1 MAVEIFRPYF
11 EEAGIGLP
19 EKPAPFESKFE
30 NQVEVILHIE
40 TVARNNVIK
49 ICIMNNSK
57 VWYVTGASQGLGLT
71 LVKKLLQNGY
81 RVAAGSRDVNTL
93 SQAVG
98 LIDKER
104 FLPLAVDL
112 SNLDCID
119 ESIQQTL
126 ATFGRIDVAVNNA
139 GYGMT
144 GTIEETGEQDIRN
157 IFNVNVLATV
167 VVVKNVLPVMR
178 SQKSGYIINIGSV
191 AGFVGAPGWSAYS
204 ATKAAVAAFSEVI
217 ALDVREF
224 GIRVTVVEPSGFR
237 TGFLS
242 KNSLALT
249 ESKLDGYQ
257 AVKEI
262 QKRYLAGNGQQPGD
276 PDKASEIL
284 IALAEKENPP
294 LHLYLGRDAYNRV
307 SAKLIAMTAELEE
320 WKSTTISA
328 DF

>member
-1 MAVEIFRPYF
+1 
-11 EEAGIGLP
+11 
-19 EKPAPFESKFE
+19 
-30 NQVEVILHIE
+30 
-40 TVARNNVIK
+40 
-49 ICIMNNSK
+49 MNTSK
-57 VWYVTGASQGLGLT
+57 VWYVTGASQGLGLI
-71 LVKKLLQNGY
+71 LVKKLLENGY
-81 RVAAGSRDVNTL
+81 RVAAGSRDVHTL
-93 SQAVG
+93 CRAVG

-104 FLPLAVDL
+104 FLPLAIDL

-119 ESIQQTL
+119 ESIRKTL
-126 ATFGRIDVAVNNA
+126 VTFGRIDVVVNNA

-144 GTIEETGEQDIRN
+144 GTLEETGEQDIRN

-167 VVVKNVLPVMR
+167 EVVKHVLPVMR

-191 AGFVGAPGWSAYS
+191 AGFVGAPGWSVYS

-217 ALDVREF
+217 ALDVKEF

-242 KNSLALT
+242 KNSLAYT

-257 AVKEI
+257 AVKEM

-276 PDKASEIL
+276 PEKASEIL
-284 IALAEKENPP
+284 IGLAEKENPP
-294 LHLYLGRDAYNRV
+294 LHLYLGRDAYNRT
-307 SAKLIAMTAELEE
+307 SAKLAAMTAELEE

-328 DF
+328 DFLN